1 MSAQTLKM
9 KGKLEKIKKGREVFE
24 EKKRNLDM
32 EMVKSR
38 IGMMNL
44 TKGLSKKET
53 DGLSGRISIDQPDGK
68 RYFKSNQ
75 FRSDYWIVQL
85 NYSVGLMMTD

>member
-44 TKGLSKKET
+44 TKGLSKKEGE
-53 DGLSGRISIDQPDGK
+53 GLSGRMSIDQPDGK
-68 RYFKSNQ
+68 RYFMSNMI
-75 FRSDYWIVQL
+75 FSDV
-85 NYSVGLMMTD
+85 T

>member
-75 FRSDYWIVQL
+75 INLDLIVGLFSWIVQL
-85 NYSVGLMMTD
+85 D